1 MSFLYGGEEGDAG
14 NHPCNRDEVWL
25 SDSHHADKDQ
35 EACQFVGFW
44 LCQVTGPW
52 HNVKM
57 FNLDEIDKKELR
69 YDIALDVID
78 ENDERKSFMF
88 DVYTRL
94 QIIS

>member
-1 MSFLYGGEEGDAG
+1 
-14 NHPCNRDEVWL
+14 
-25 SDSHHADKDQ
+25 
-35 EACQFVGFW
+35 
-44 LCQVTGPW
+44 
-52 HNVKM
+52 M

-69 YDIALDVID
+69 YDIALDIID